1 MKQGEKFVEG
11 GDMGDRV
18 SVWPDGERDAIGVGR
33 WMGRAGR
40 KLLQLGEEA
49 GRGRSCRKKDVKI
62 GQGEKAKA
70 VVGSGRDERGWVL
83 KR

>member
-1 MKQGEKFVEG
+1 
-11 GDMGDRV
+11 
-18 SVWPDGERDAIGVGR
+18 
-33 WMGRAGR
+33 MGRVGR

-49 GRGRSCRKKDVKI
+49 RRGRSCRKKDVNI

-70 VVGSGRDERGWVL
+70 VVGAGRDERGWIL